1 MRGGKVRDF
10 TKDRYKALKLLA
22 EYLKNTPR
30 DLELNAVLR
39 DIKTKDLKWV
49 NEKIHYYLLRLLEES
64 DCEIEEDEDLIC
76 IYKQ

>member
-1 MRGGKVRDF
+1 MLTEL

-49 NEKIHYYLLRLLEES
+49 SERIHYYLLRLLEES
-64 DCEIEEDEDLIC
+64 DCEVEEDEDLIC
-76 IYKQ
+76 IYEK

>member
-1 MRGGKVRDF
+1 MLTEL

-49 NEKIHYYLLRLLEES
+49 SERIHYYLLRLLEES
-64 DCEIEEDEDLIC
+64 DCEVEEDEDLIC
-76 IYKQ
+76 IYEQ

>member
-1 MRGGKVRDF
+1 MLTEL

-64 DCEIEEDEDLIC
+64 DCEVEEDEDLIC
-76 IYKQ
+76 IYEQ

>member
-1 MRGGKVRDF
+1 MLSEL

>member
-1 MRGGKVRDF
+1 MLTEL

-49 NEKIHYYLLRLLEES
+49 SERIHYYLLRLLEES

-76 IYKQ
+76 IYEK

>member
-1 MRGGKVRDF
+1 MLTEL

-76 IYKQ
+76 IYEQ

>member
-1 MRGGKVRDF
+1 MLTEL

-64 DCEIEEDEDLIC
+64 DCEAEEDEDLIC
-76 IYKQ
+76 IYEQ

>member
-1 MRGGKVRDF
+1 MLTEL

-76 IYKQ
+76 IYEK

>member
-1 MRGGKVRDF
+1 MLTEL

-49 NEKIHYYLLRLLEES
+49 NEKIHYYLVRLLEES
-64 DCEIEEDEDLIC
+64 DCEVEEDEDLIC

>member
-1 MRGGKVRDF
+1 MLSEL

-39 DIKTKDLKWV
+39 DIKSKDLKWV

-64 DCEIEEDEDLIC
+64 DCEVEEEEDLIC
-76 IYKQ
+76 IYEQ

>member
-1 MRGGKVRDF
+1 MLRELN
-10 TKDRYKALKLLA
+10 KDRYKALKLLA
-22 EYLKNTPR
+22 EYLKNTPK

-64 DCEIEEDEDLIC
+64 DCEVEEDEDLIC

>member
-1 MRGGKVRDF
+1 MLTEL

>member
-1 MRGGKVRDF
+1 MLSEL

-22 EYLKNTPR
+22 DYLKNTPR

>member
-1 MRGGKVRDF
+1 MLSEL

-64 DCEIEEDEDLIC
+64 DCEVEEDEDLIC

>member
-1 MRGGKVRDF
+1 MLRELN
-10 TKDRYKALKLLA
+10 KDRYKALKLLA
-22 EYLKNTPR
+22 EYLKNTPK

-64 DCEIEEDEDLIC
+64 EHNKEEEEDLVFITE
-76 IYKQ
+76 